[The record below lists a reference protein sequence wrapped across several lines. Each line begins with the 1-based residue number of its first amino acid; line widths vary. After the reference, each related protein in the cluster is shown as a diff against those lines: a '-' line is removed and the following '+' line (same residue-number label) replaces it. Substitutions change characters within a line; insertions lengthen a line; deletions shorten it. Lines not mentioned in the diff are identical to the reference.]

1 MATNERGEVAVAIDS
16 SELFDRWHN
25 GEALRL
31 QSCQKKL
38 PSGWLRWKTS
48 AERSKKKRIQ
58 PYNQGDHMPTFYLKI
73 SDGLEVQTPIGAPNP
88 HEALSPALNALS
100 QFACSHFPCQKKIV
114 ITVMDSGRRRL
125 RG

>member
-1 MATNERGEVAVAIDS
+1 
-16 SELFDRWHN
+16 
-25 GEALRL
+25 
-31 QSCQKKL
+31 
-38 PSGWLRWKTS
+38 
-48 AERSKKKRIQ
+48 
-58 PYNQGDHMPTFYLKI
+58 MPTFYLKI

-100 QFACSHFPCQKKIV
+100 QFACSHFPRQKKIV